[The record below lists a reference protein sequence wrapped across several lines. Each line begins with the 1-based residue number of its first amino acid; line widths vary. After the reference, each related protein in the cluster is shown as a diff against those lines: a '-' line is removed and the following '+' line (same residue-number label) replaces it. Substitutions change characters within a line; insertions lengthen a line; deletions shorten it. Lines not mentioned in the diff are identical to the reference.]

1 MKTSPASLQD
11 ETTTFAVFWKIE
23 RRDGVVQGFTSHVQD
38 ISYNDGAGS
47 VVYKAA
53 TGIVPSNIAS
63 SVGKGIDNLQI
74 VGIIN
79 SSDIDEND
87 IMIGKYDDAKVTI
100 FLHNYENL
108 LDTPITLIK
117 GYIGEVTL
125 GRASFEAEVRSL
137 IQRASQAIGKA
148 CSPLCRVK
156 VLGDGECGVNLA
168 GFTFTNQTVQG
179 VVSRSIFRS
188 ASAGVVG
195 KPAFYFAYGTLTWT
209 SGPNSGKSV
218 EVRSHNTSNPME
230 FTLAEPMPFPI
241 GVGNQFTIVAGCDRR
256 LETCRDKFAN
266 VLNFRGEPYIPGADA
281 VLRKVSS

>member
-79 SSDIDEND
+79 SSDIDESD
-87 IMIGKYDDAKVTI
+87 IMVGRYDDAKVTI
-100 FLHNYENL
+100 VLLNYENL
-108 LDTPITLIK
+108 LDTPLTLIK

-137 IQRASQAIGKA
+137 LQRASQAIGKA

-156 VLGDGECGVNLA
+156 TLGDGECGVNLA
-168 GFTFTNQTVQG
+168 GFTFAAQAVQS

-195 KPAFYFAYGTLTWT
+195 KPAVFFAYGTLTWT

-230 FTLAEPMPFPI
+230 FTLSEPMPFPI
-241 GVGNQFTIVAGCDRR
+241 GIGDQFTIVAGCDRR